1 MKETHT
7 MGVLGEIEKMSF
19 SVIWPPSTTFGVGA
33 MRTIGERAKA
43 IDAKKV
49 LRVAASGLVKAGL
62 AGRVAQYLQD
72 GGTEVPICGQVKPK
86 RMKREEVLPPI
97 PSLLMIAGKAVPSIS
112 PKTVTAIDPS
122 TGQKLNAMPCI
133 VVHHAKEGIVMRT
146 KRPVV
151 FAILIACIVG
161 LTISTVWAETYPSK
175 PIRIIIPWTPGGASD
190 IMARIVAE

>member
-1 MKETHT
+1 

-33 MRTIGERAKA
+33 MRTIDERAKA

-72 GGTEVPICGQVKPK
+72 AGTEVPIFGQVKPK

-97 PSLLMIAGKAVPSIS
+97 PSLLMIAGKEVPSLS
-112 PKTVTAIDPS
+112 PKTFTAIDPS
-122 TGQKLNAMPCI
+122 TGQKLNSYAL
-133 VVHHAKEGIVMRT
+133 HR
-146 KRPVV
+146 
-151 FAILIACIVG
+151 
-161 LTISTVWAETYPSK
+161 S
-175 PIRIIIPWTPGGASD
+175 ASC
-190 IMARIVAE
+190 